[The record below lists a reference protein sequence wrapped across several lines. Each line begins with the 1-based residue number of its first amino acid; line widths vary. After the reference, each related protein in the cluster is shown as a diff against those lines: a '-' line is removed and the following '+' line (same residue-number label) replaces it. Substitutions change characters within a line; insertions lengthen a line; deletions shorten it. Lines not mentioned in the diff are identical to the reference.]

1 MSQFK
6 VSTTQA
12 DAGYQVL
19 EETSRLLEE
28 LGSEGWRVY
37 TSLSFQIR
45 CREQVDARLRAALQR
60 LERQQEDAHRLA
72 RGLSQSMERYQAAET
87 AVVGE
92 YEGAAAQ
99 TENSILSFAAIL
111 PLLLPLLGPGA
122 IPGLAV
128 LGALFAQN
136 WGNHWPKDYSLFGGA
151 VEAAGELLGIGAS
164 GSAHW
169 NGPSYTLSS
178 EQYFGWNEEGDSW
191 GAAIKGEVEGYL
203 FQGGVEGQWGLL
215 SGNVEAALGQIGAY
229 GEVKAVLFED
239 GAFHPELS
247 VNAGVEASGATGEVG
262 VQFGT
267 DDYNLHVGA
276 EGTAGHAVAE
286 TEVSLSDE
294 GVVLKGEVGAAALEG
309 EVEGGF
315 TIFGVNVDVSASGAV
330 GAVGVGGE
338 FSATTDSFTI
348 GGEIA
353 ALLGLGLNIKVSW

>member
-12 DAGYQVL
+12 DAGYQAL

-45 CREQVDARLRAALQR
+45 CREQVDAHLRVALQR

-72 RGLSQSMERYQAAET
+72 RGLSQSMERYQAAEA

-99 TENSILSFAAIL
+99 MGSSILSIAAIL
-111 PLLLPLLGPGA
+111 PLLLPLLGPAA
-122 IPGLAV
+122 IPALV
-128 LGALFAQN
+128 FGALFTPG
-136 WGNHWPKDYSLFGGA
+136 WGKNWPKGSLFGGS
-151 VEAAGELLGIGAS
+151 VEGAGEFLGIGAS

-169 NGPSYTLSS
+169 NGPGYTLSS

-315 TIFGVNVDVSASGAV
+315 TIFGVNIDVSASGAV

>member
-12 DAGYQVL
+12 DAGYQAL

-99 TENSILSFAAIL
+99 TESSILSFVALL

-122 IPGLAV
+122 IPALV
-128 LGALFAQN
+128 LGALFSPG
-136 WGNHWPKDYSLFGGA
+136 WGKNWPKDSLFGGA

-169 NGPSYTLSS
+169 NALGYELSG
-178 EQYFGWNEEGDSW
+178 ERYFGWNEEGDSW
-191 GAAIKGEVEGYL
+191 GAAIKGEAEGYL
-203 FQGGVEGQWGLL
+203 LRGGAEGQWGLL
-215 SGNVEAALGQIGAY
+215 SGDVEATLGQVGAY
-229 GEVKAVLFED
+229 GEAKAVLFED
-239 GAFHPELS
+239 GTFHPEVSLG
-247 VNAGVEASGATGEVG
+247 AGAEASGATGEINA
-262 VQFGT
+262 QFGT
-267 DDYNLHVGA
+267 DDYNVHVGA

-286 TEVSLSDE
+286 AGVSLSDE
-294 GVVLKGEVGAAALEG
+294 GVTLKAEVGAAALEG

-315 TIFGVNVDVSASGAV
+315 TIFGVNIDVSASGAV

-338 FSATTDSFTI
+338 FNATTNSVSI
-348 GGEIA
+348 GGNIA
-353 ALLGLGLNIKVSW
+353 ALLGLGLNIKISW

>member
-12 DAGYQVL
+12 DAGYQAL

-72 RGLSQSMERYQAAET
+72 QGLSQSMERYQAAET

-99 TENSILSFAAIL
+99 IGSNILSVVAIL
-111 PLLLPLLGPGA
+111 PLLLPLLGPAA
-122 IPGLAV
+122 IPALV
-128 LGALFAQN
+128 FGALFTPD
-136 WGNHWPKDYSLFGGA
+136 WGKNWPKGSLFGGS
-151 VEAAGELLGIGAS
+151 VEGAGEFLGIGTS

-169 NGPSYTLSS
+169 NALGYELSG
-178 EQYFGWNEEGDSW
+178 ERYFGWSEDGDSW
-191 GAAIKGEVEGYL
+191 GAAIKGEAEGYL
-203 FQGGVEGQWGLL
+203 LQGGAEGQWGLL
-215 SGNVEAALGQIGAY
+215 SGDVEAAIGQVGAY
-229 GEVKAVLFED
+229 GEAKAVLFED
-239 GAFHPELS
+239 GTFQPEVSLG
-247 VNAGVEASGATGEVG
+247 AGAEASGATGEVG
-262 VQFGT
+262 AQFGT
-267 DDYNLHVGA
+267 DDYNVHVGA

-286 TEVSLSDE
+286 AGASISDE
-294 GVVLKGEVGAAALEG
+294 GVSLKAEVGAAALEG

-315 TIFGVNVDVSASGAV
+315 TLFGFNVDVSASGAV
-330 GAVGVGGE
+330 GAVGAGGE
-338 FSATTDSFTI
+338 FNVTTNSVSI
-348 GGEIA
+348 GGNIA